1 MLSYIPE
8 QVTQA
13 ASQFREGAKT
23 TQLLTSQASN
33 DMLNA
38 ATQVSG
44 LRELAQGHANV
55 LSGQEGSAYQ
65 VLKNYADQLQWVADN
80 LNATT
85 NALTTTDTTLRNQLD
100 TVATTISTTP
110 GDTHAGAT
118 IGDTTHHF
126 PTRPDTTI
134 TPFNFPPPIAHAE
147 TSLTWLANALAST
160 NTAAFSSAEHTWRN
174 LANTLSTV
182 VNDVRQAASNLAANN
197 QGDTFTAAGE
207 QITAIITSGQHFIDT
222 AHTMAT
228 NVSLMNAIHAE
239 ATTTIAQA
247 QAMIA
252 ALPNPFAQQA
262 AEHAFLHAFASVL
275 STQTTGAIPP
285 FNTLMDI
292 LGQAGEREA
301 GHTGERS
308 VAGANPTS
316 VAPIAG
322 EQTITQA
329 NTIGAGG
336 SLEAVGATSGDLQ
349 QVGTHQASAVPTAH
363 MHTPTSG
370 LSGAPGTSLN
380 PTQGIHPSQVFAT
393 NPSAGSHGAFTPAL
407 EQLKATATQHTTT
420 GTTPTTGSGARP
432 LISGLAGEKLSQQL
446 SNKLTHRGTGGIG
459 GSGGGGG
466 TSLRGIGGI
475 GGAGTALGTG
485 NRGLSAG
492 SIGGS
497 GGGGIGGRSI
507 TGPGTP
513 GGAGRSMIG
522 SGGTPQSP
530 TTTATGSGSASSR
543 PMGPMM
549 GAAPMA
555 GAAGTA
561 TGSGKTKPSISRSR
575 RQGSVADFERE
586 HNLRA
591 LLGPQRGLP
600 SHSFGAWS
608 LLPEHV
614 QKQFP
619 QAEFNKAMSHAR
631 RELRAGTFVADS
643 PVKHA
648 IAEYFFRK
656 EGWDV

>member
-100 TVATTISTTP
+100 TVTTTISTTP

-147 TSLTWLANALAST
+147 TSLTWLANALATT
-160 NTAAFSSAEHTWRN
+160 NTGAFTSAEHTWRN

-207 QITAIITSGQHFIDT
+207 QINAIITSGQHFIDT

-308 VAGANPTS
+308 VAGANSTS
-316 VAPIAG
+316 ITPIAG

-336 SLEAVGATSGDLQ
+336 SLEAVGTTSDALQ

-380 PTQGIHPSQVFAT
+380 PTQGMHPSQVFAT

-407 EQLKATATQHTTT
+407 EQLKATAAQHTAT

-432 LISGLAGEKLSQQL
+432 LITGLTGEKLSQQL
-446 SNKLTHRGTGGIG
+446 SDKLAQRGTGGIG
-459 GSGGGGG
+459 ASGIPK
-466 TSLRGIGGI
+466 SIGGI
-475 GGAGTALGTG
+475 GSIGGAGSALGTTG
-485 NRGLSAG
+485 GRGLS
-492 SIGGS
+492 S
-497 GGGGIGGRSI
+497 GGIGGVGGGSRGIGSS
-507 TGPGTP
+507 GTP
-513 GGAGRSMIG
+513 GGGAGRGMIG
-522 SGGTPQSP
+522 SSGGTPQSP
-530 TTTATGSGSASSR
+530 TTTAGSNSASSR

-549 GAAPMA
+549 GAAPMT
-555 GAAGTA
+555 GAAGTT

-631 RELRAGTFVADS
+631 RELRAGTFVANS

>member
-100 TVATTISTTP
+100 TVTTTISTTP

-147 TSLTWLANALAST
+147 TSLTWLANALATT
-160 NTAAFSSAEHTWRN
+160 NTGAFTSAEHTWRN

-207 QITAIITSGQHFIDT
+207 QINAIITSGQHFIDT

-308 VAGANPTS
+308 VAGANSTS
-316 VAPIAG
+316 ITPIAG

-336 SLEAVGATSGDLQ
+336 SLEAVGTTSDALQ

-380 PTQGIHPSQVFAT
+380 PTQGMHPSQVFAT
-393 NPSAGSHGAFTPAL
+393 YPSAGSHGAFTPAL
-407 EQLKATATQHTTT
+407 EQLKATAAQHTAT

-432 LISGLAGEKLSQQL
+432 LITGLTGEKLSQQL
-446 SNKLTHRGTGGIG
+446 SDKLAQRGTGGIG
-459 GSGGGGG
+459 ASGIPK
-466 TSLRGIGGI
+466 SIGGI
-475 GGAGTALGTG
+475 GSIGGAGSALGTTG
-485 NRGLSAG
+485 GRGLS
-492 SIGGS
+492 S
-497 GGGGIGGRSI
+497 GGIGGVGGGSRGIGSS
-507 TGPGTP
+507 GTP
-513 GGAGRSMIG
+513 GGGAGRGMIG
-522 SGGTPQSP
+522 SSGGTPQSP
-530 TTTATGSGSASSR
+530 TTTAGSNSASSR

-549 GAAPMA
+549 GAAPMT
-555 GAAGTA
+555 GAAGTT

-631 RELRAGTFVADS
+631 RELRAGTFVANS